1 MKSVAC
7 FTVGAINR
15 AVIRLSCL
23 RFGLASGAT
32 LTSLVLSSKVK
43 RKRREVVKG
52 AADPARRAHANA
64 ATYRSG
70 TFFFLYLKT
79 DRGRPWV
86 QEATG
91 ANRQEN
97 NLLGA
102 SCGCD

>member
-52 AADPARRAHANA
+52 AADPARRAPAIDALMRPRTVA
-64 ATYRSG
+64 AL
-70 TFFFLYLKT
+70 FFFFI
-79 DRGRPWV
+79 
-86 QEATG
+86 
-91 ANRQEN
+91 
-97 NLLGA
+97 
-102 SCGCD
+102 